1 MGHKM
6 SDTTERLTYT
16 HTPYPLVALNQV
28 EETGMETHGGLR
40 VLLEAGMRWYKVPST
55 VLEGRMVLV
64 KVLNWVMKNR

>member
-40 VLLEAGMRWYKVPST
+40 VLLAPM
-55 VLEGRMVLV
+55 
-64 KVLNWVMKNR
+64 MKKTSFFGVSSRRSCRSS

>member
-1 MGHKM
+1 MGYSPWVTE

-28 EETGMETHGGLR
+28 EETGMEAHGGLR
-40 VLLEAGMRWYKVPST
+40 VLLEAGPRWYKVPST

-64 KVLNWVMKNR
+64 KEDP